1 MAVVSFEISTSCMAN
16 QWLFWG
22 LLMTC
27 TCGKK
32 AIFIVYLVPVWA
44 LGLSAFNFICSA
56 YTWAQMPTKQ
66 FAHGI
71 LAYNNVSQHTK
82 LCYKMFSSSENII
95 WTNDRNPIYDAH
107 HTKLGYEML
116 NGSETKLSSGESP
129 DTPTH
134 K

>member
-1 MAVVSFEISTSCMAN
+1 
-16 QWLFWG
+16 
-22 LLMTC
+22 
-27 TCGKK
+27 
-32 AIFIVYLVPVWA
+32 
-44 LGLSAFNFICSA
+44 
-56 YTWAQMPTKQ
+56 MPTKQ

-134 K
+134 KWFQHITTTTTTTTTLFWGV